1 MHVEV
6 RRVVQVG
13 KTWRDDYNE
22 YKKYKLQH
30 LVIYYSHNYVHSF
43 TCGILYVGGIQ
54 CIIIII
60 MKRINDFVIML

>member
-1 MHVEV
+1 MSI
-6 RRVVQVG
+6 
-13 KTWRDDYNE
+13 
-22 YKKYKLQH
+22 KKYKLQH